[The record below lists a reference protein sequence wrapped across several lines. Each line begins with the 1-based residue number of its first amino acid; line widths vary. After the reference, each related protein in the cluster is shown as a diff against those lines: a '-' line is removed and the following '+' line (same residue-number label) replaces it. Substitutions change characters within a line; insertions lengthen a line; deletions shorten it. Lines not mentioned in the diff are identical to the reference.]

1 MQIISCKINLKLKE
15 VVMKKNYFIFTVVA
29 MFFLTVSF
37 MGTAFAKRSNQMT
50 KKSMS
55 YPYLLITQ
63 SSGVNHKGYCK
74 FQIIYMPRILP
85 NTTKISTIINHKVI
99 SGEALNLKW
108 DDVDIKNGVIAIK
121 LLKNEVRPLYT
132 RFQAL
137 KNPFNRH

>member
-1 MQIISCKINLKLKE
+1 
-15 VVMKKNYFIFTVVA
+15 MKKNYFIFTVVA

-99 SGEALNLKW
+99 SGFFKPSGNCTAGLYRFTYNKSGLIDGAGLVYQFNGITTYLNK
-108 DDVDIKNGVIAIK
+108 
-121 LLKNEVRPLYT
+121 
-132 RFQAL
+132 
-137 KNPFNRH
+137 